1 MKDLKEKMYMTPT
14 IKVVSFKVEDG
25 FVSPFSV
32 RSQETQTLETQA
44 PGDQSGQAEGMFRRE
59 LGSIGD

>member
-1 MKDLKEKMYMTPT
+1 MKDLKEKMYITPT

-25 FVSPFSV
+25 FVSMEV
-32 RSQETQTLETQA
+32 KSQQSQTLEAQA

-59 LGSIGD
+59 LGGN

>member
-1 MKDLKEKMYMTPT
+1 MKDLKEKQYMTPT

-25 FVSPFSV
+25 FVSMEV
-32 RSQETQTLETQA
+32 KSQQSQTLEAQA

-59 LGSIGD
+59 LGGN

>member
-14 IKVVSFKVEDG
+14 VKVVSFKVEDG
-25 FVSPFSV
+25 FVSMKV
-32 RSQETQTLETQA
+32 KSQLSQTLEAQA